1 MASLT
6 EVTKELQTQTK
17 SLEDVSGGV
26 NNLVKV
32 IQAQIDEQ
40 KRGAGDSLEE
50 EIRKRRAPKS
60 TNKGASTFRGGL
72 VDAIKQDTGF
82 NFLGN
87 LARWAF
93 GGLTG
98 ALGALG
104 AGGLVASFTPLL
116 GKMVGRLITRGALGS
131 ALLLFGEDLFTK
143 AFAYEGIEQ
152 YVKIGEEDKK
162 LYAASLSK
170 ALTAGLIASIFGKK
184 LGIATFF
191 GSLLADSIR
200 SVFPEDMN
208 WSEKMDLFGL
218 ELPFTKESFLKYG
231 AIIGSFFAPSMI
243 RGALRTAFGLGTG
256 AVPKGT
262 ESEQRKQFKKGFKP
276 LGSYVRGGVRAV
288 GWGALIAMGGGLLAD
303 AIEGFTG
310 STMAG
315 EITSD
320 AANILGLSAMF
331 GPTGL
336 LVGAIAAFGL
346 AGAKIVGGYFDK
358 KRETLAAEL
367 TEKIDVNLDE
377 ASAALDKLD
386 AELGARK
393 LELATMQQLARD
405 GLTAN
410 NASAAEQNAQN
421 EAMQKLKNLD
431 PNAFR
436 RLEAL
441 RGPSA
446 SMGDVGPKGM
456 AQLIANQ
463 EMILGSGNANF
474 ALLSDDQLKNMI
486 LRRLAIDG
494 KGSLSYLSEADKA
507 DVIKNAIS
515 LISSQR
521 MNTGTPLSISAMP
534 NRADYSSFF
543 KSKRRED
550 YDFKQ
555 DLKKFNMEIDSLLP
569 PAAAFLGSGGP
580 PSVSQVNN
588 NTKIESSG
596 VYFGEGISPNDNLNG
611 GSFEVIGGAR

>member
-26 NNLVKV
+26 NNLVRV
-32 IQAQIDEQ
+32 IQKQIDEQ
-40 KRGAGDSLEE
+40 RQGAGDSLEE
-50 EIRKRRAPKS
+50 EIRKRRAPKPS
-60 TNKGASTFRGGL
+60 GGTSTFKGGL
-72 VDAIKQDTGF
+72 VDAVKQDTGF

-116 GKMVGRLITRGALGS
+116 GKMVGRLITRGALGA

-143 AFAYEGIEQ
+143 AFDYTGLEE
-152 YVKIGEEDKK
+152 YVSISEDDKK

-170 ALTAGLIASIFGKK
+170 ALTAGLVASIFGKK

-243 RGALRTAFGLGTG
+243 RRALRTSLGLGVGANTG
-256 AVPKGT
+256 AD
-262 ESEQRKQFKKGFKP
+262 SEQKKQFKKGFKP

-288 GWGALIAMGGGLLAD
+288 GWGSLIAMGGGLLAD

-315 EITSD
+315 DITSD
-320 AANILGLSAMF
+320 TANILGLASMF

-346 AGAKIVGGYFDK
+346 AGAKIIGGYFDK
-358 KRETLAAEL
+358 KREKLAAEL

-405 GLTAN
+405 GMSGENTG
-410 NASAAEQNAQN
+410 SAAEQNAQA
-421 EAMQKLKNLD
+421 EAMRKLKEQD
-431 PNAFR
+431 PEAFR

-441 RGPSA
+441 RGPTA
-446 SMGDVGPKGM
+446 SIGDVGAKGM

-463 EMILGSGNANF
+463 QMILGSGNANF
-474 ALLSDDQLKNMI
+474 ALLSDEQLTNMI
-486 LRRLAIDG
+486 LHRLALDG
-494 KGSLSYLSEADKA
+494 KGALSYLSEEDKA

-534 NRADYSSFF
+534 IRADYT
-543 KSKRRED
+543 KLLLSKRKED
-550 YDFKQ
+550 YNFKQ
-555 DLKKFNMEIDSLLP
+555 AMKKFNLEIDALLP

-580 PSVSQVNN
+580 PSVNQVNN

-611 GSFEVIGGAR
+611 GSFEVIGVPR